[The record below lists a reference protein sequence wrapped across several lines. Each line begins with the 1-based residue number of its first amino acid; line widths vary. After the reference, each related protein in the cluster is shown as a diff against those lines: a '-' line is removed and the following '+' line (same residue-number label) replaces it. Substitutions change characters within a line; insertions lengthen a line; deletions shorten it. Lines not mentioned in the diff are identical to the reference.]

1 LGNLTAD
8 EVEKQYVDA
17 MGPELGRLYHRLWN
31 ECAWIHWKWSEFNEL
46 FGENPKRIE
55 LLNECAPQFF
65 SLIQQSLWED
75 ILLTISRLTDPA
87 TSPGRK
93 QNLSLTALTQFVA
106 TEICPELQ
114 SLIET
119 AAQKAA
125 FARDW
130 RNRRIAHRDLNVA
143 LQQSSTPLAPA
154 TRAGVREC
162 LAAIAAV
169 LNVIEN
175 TTVAELLFTIGITPR
190 MAQSHFFT

>member
-1 LGNLTAD
+1 
-8 EVEKQYVDA
+8 
-17 MGPELGRLYHRLWN
+17 
-31 ECAWIHWKWSEFNEL
+31 
-46 FGENPKRIE
+46 
-55 LLNECAPQFF
+55 
-65 SLIQQSLWED
+65 
-75 ILLTISRLTDPA
+75 
-87 TSPGRK
+87 
-93 QNLSLTALTQFVA
+93 LTQFVA